1 MKLTKFEHACF
12 TLEKDGNTIVVDPG
26 YLTTDFIEPDN
37 VVAIIITHSH
47 SDHFDPEQID
57 DILQTNPAAVVMGP
71 KDVTDQL
78 KNHETRTVRPG
89 DNLVH
94 EGIEL
99 EFFGG
104 VHSTIHPDLP
114 TPENVAVMIDE
125 RVYYPGDSF
134 VVPDKSVDVL
144 ALPISAPWLKIQ
156 ESINFM
162 LAVAPADVFP
172 THDAILSAA
181 GQQIADNNVKHFAE
195 EAAIDYMRIDG
206 ATIDI
211 E

>member
-12 TLEKDGNTIVVDPG
+12 MVEKDDHTIVVDPG
-26 YLTTDFIEPDN
+26 NLTTDYIEPDN
-37 VVAIIITHSH
+37 VVAVIITHSH
-47 SDHFDPEQID
+47 SDHFNPEHID
-57 DILQTNPAAVVMGP
+57 NILQVNPKAVVMGP
-71 KDVTDQL
+71 KDITDQL
-78 KNHETRTVRPG
+78 KNYETRTVRPG
-89 DNLVH
+89 DNFVH

-104 VHSTIHPDLP
+104 THASIHPDLP

-156 ESINFM
+156 ESIDFM

-172 THDAILSAA
+172 THDAILSAV

-195 EAAIDYMRIDG
+195 EAAIDYLRIDG
-206 ATIDI
+206 TTINID
-211 E
+211 